1 MQQFAYFLERL
12 KSIPEGNG
20 TLLDQCMIV
29 YGSGLS
35 DGNRHN
41 NENLPVLLAG
51 RGGGTLNPGRH
62 IEYQEETPMTNLF
75 MSLLERVGVDVPY
88 IGDSTGALPNLS

>member
-1 MQQFAYFLERL
+1 
-12 KSIPEGNG
+12 
-20 TLLDQCMIV
+20 MIV

-51 RGGGTLNPGRH
+51 QGGGTIVPGRH
-62 IEYQEETPMTNLF
+62 LRYREETPMCNLYVS
-75 MSLLERVGVDVPY
+75 MLERVGVDVPY
-88 IGDSTGALPNLS
+88 LGDSTGKLPGLN